1 MNQARLG
8 DLRELT
14 GRRDVPSSSVR
25 ALTVSLPRFSK
36 NVSVP
41 ATSGETYMTTKSTQ
55 IAFDADREDRLAAAT
70 VTVLVFTGGIL
81 SLLLLGS
88 FAVNAIT

>member
-1 MNQARLG
+1 
-8 DLRELT
+8 
-14 GRRDVPSSSVR
+14 
-25 ALTVSLPRFSK
+25 
-36 NVSVP
+36 
-41 ATSGETYMTTKSTQ
+41 MTTKSTQ